1 MPLQKF
7 LLNPG
12 INREGTAYT
21 AEGGWFDGNLVR
33 FRKGFPEKIGGWEK
47 DTSNTYLGTGR
58 LLHAWVTVSGTKLL
72 GLGTRYKLYVQ
83 EGDVFYDVTPIRATT
98 SAGDVTFSA
107 SNGSST
113 ITATDT
119 AHGASEGDFV
129 TFSGAASLGGTV
141 LAAVLNQEYQIASV
155 PTANT
160 FTFTAKDTSGDTV
173 TANSSDSG
181 NGGSSVVGAYQISS
195 GLDVYVSS
203 TGWSS
208 DTWGAGT
215 WGSSSSL
222 TDKNQLRL
230 WSLDN
235 FGEDLIATVLN
246 GGTYQWDKSNG
257 TSTRAVSLGATAPV
271 ASRFNLVS
279 ADTRHLFLFGTST
292 TVTDA
297 ATQDDLFFRFAD
309 RESLTTW
316 APTATNE
323 AGSLRIADG
332 SRIVGAVR
340 STGQILVWT
349 DTSLHG
355 IQFVGT
361 PFTFGQRQLGAN
373 CGLIAQH
380 AAIDVNGR
388 AYWMGDDAFYMYDG
402 VVKKMPCSVQ
412 DYVYDDISFT
422 NKNDIACGVNPE
434 FNEVLWF
441 YPSSSAT
448 QIDRVVVYNYLE
460 NTWYTSTLGRTTYL
474 GNYTY
479 EFPISSEYDTTV
491 TANATTSTGVSNTP
505 IGVTAGA
512 SYVYEQEKGN
522 NQANGTAIAA
532 SLTTGSI
539 EIGDGDQFMSVS
551 KFVPDFTSLSKELTI
566 TLTLE
571 DYPQS
576 TTSQTTSGNV
586 SSTTQKINVRG
597 RGRSVKLNF
606 LTNVADETNW
616 RLGSMK
622 LQLRPDGRR

>member
-1 MPLQKF
+1 MQLTDLKF
-7 LLNPG
+7 QPG
-12 INREGTAYT
+12 VDKQDSPYAAGDDRRYV
-21 AEGGWFDGNLVR
+21 DSQLVR
-33 FRKGFPEKIGGWEK
+33 FHYGKPERWKGWGYLPNPNETIIGVVR
-47 DTSNTYLGTGR
+47 DTHSWFSLD
-58 LLHAWVTVSGTKLL
+58 
-72 GLGTRYKLYVQ
+72 GTRYLALGTDRKLYLYS
-83 EGDVFYDVTPIRATT
+83 EGAIFDITPIRETASLTNPFETT
-98 SAGDVTFSA
+98 SGGAGVTVTDA
-107 SNGSST
+107 S
-113 ITATDT
+113 
-119 AHGASEGDFV
+119 HGAEVGDFV
-129 TFSGAASLGGTV
+129 QFDNGSATNTVDGLEFNNEFEITAIIDSNSYTITFPSNATGTTAAGGGSVT
-141 LAAVLNQEYQIASV
+141 ASYQINVGNS
-155 PTANT
+155 
-160 FTFTAKDTSGDTV
+160 TSTYG
-173 TANSSDSG
+173 
-181 NGGSSVVGAYQISS
+181 Y
-195 GLDVYVSS
+195 
-203 TGWSS
+203 GWGVL
-208 DTWGAGT
+208 TWGNST
-215 WGSSSSL
+215 WGTPRSSSNV
-222 TDKNQLRL
+222 TIYARQ

-340 STGQILVWT
+340 STGQMLVWT